1 MNVVEIPGPF
11 SSLVVFFCCCSFF
24 GGGGGWNRIARIPE
38 ALSNKKNGEFTP
50 YSVSQVDD
58 PSVFFITLVMVLS
71 ILLEHSPDSI

>member
-1 MNVVEIPGPF
+1 MWLKFLDLFQLWLLFFVVV
-11 SSLVVFFCCCSFF
+11 LFFW
-24 GGGGGWNRIARIPE
+24 GGGGWNRPARIPE

-58 PSVFFITLVMVLS
+58 PSVFFNTLVMFLS